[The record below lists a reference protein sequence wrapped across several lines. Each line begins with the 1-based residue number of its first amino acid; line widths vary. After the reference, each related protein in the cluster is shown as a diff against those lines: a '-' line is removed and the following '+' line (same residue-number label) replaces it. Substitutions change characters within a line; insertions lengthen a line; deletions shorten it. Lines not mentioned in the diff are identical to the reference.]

1 MGLCSDSFEKG
12 KSWKNTLSS
21 VTTIPRGADKL
32 PNANKMNASFLLG
45 IWVLDHMKLGR
56 GAEFR
61 NFGERDEVVDFLAI
75 KLQVEAG
82 VLKRRRKVN
91 DGLSDLM
98 NLFLRRNLNSG
109 KLKVSEEFGISQ
121 NGP

>member
-12 KSWKNTLSS
+12 ESWKNALSS

-32 PNANKMNASFLLG
+32 SNANKMNASFLLS

-61 NFGERDEVVDFLAI
+61 NFGERNEVVDLLAI

-82 VLKRRRKVN
+82 VLERRRKVN

-98 NLFLRRNLNSG
+98 NLFLRRNHNLDLASINIGQGNG
-109 KLKVSEEFGISQ
+109 KVY
-121 NGP
+121 